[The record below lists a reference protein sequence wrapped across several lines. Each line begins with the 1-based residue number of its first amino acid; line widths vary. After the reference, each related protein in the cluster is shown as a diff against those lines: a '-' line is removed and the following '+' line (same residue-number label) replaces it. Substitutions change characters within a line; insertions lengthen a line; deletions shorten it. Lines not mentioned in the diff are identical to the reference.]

1 VALFAFVGSESA
13 QAQKEETMNTAF
25 QRIGAGLAALFLMV
39 APALASTPTDIS
51 PHSLAWIGIA
61 LCGAGILGTVT
72 VTYKWPVSS
81 TVAPTGAQAA
91 KTMVVVAEV
100 NWADADTTT
109 LVTHNFGLGTV
120 VTNAFP
126 TTGQYMPE
134 VLVTETSKGTA
145 GIVSQTIA
153 WTNSVAITIGKSS
166 TAGSGGTFVVYMR
179 LPHSVG
185 M

>member
-1 VALFAFVGSESA
+1 
-13 QAQKEETMNTAF
+13 MNTVF
-25 QRIGAGLAALFLMV
+25 KRIGAGLAALFLMV

-51 PHSLAWIGIA
+51 PHA
-61 LCGAGILGTVT
+61 LGWATAALGLGALFATVT

-81 TVAPTGAQAA
+81 TTAPTGAQAA

-109 LVTHNFGLGTV
+109 LVTHNYGLGTV
-120 VTNAFP
+120 VTNQFP

-134 VLVTETSKGTA
+134 VILTNTSQGTA
-145 GIVSQTIA
+145 SIASQTIV

-166 TAGSGGTFVVYMR
+166 TVGTGGTFVIYMR

>member
-1 VALFAFVGSESA
+1 MDRITKVGAGLVALFLVA
-13 QAQKEETMNTAF
+13 
-25 QRIGAGLAALFLMV
+25 AALALSV
-39 APALASTPTDIS
+39 HDHQLVLTLWALA
-51 PHSLAWIGIA
+51 
-61 LCGAGILGTVT
+61 GAGIAGTVT

-91 KTMVVVAEV
+91 KTMVVVVEL

-109 LVTHNFGLGTV
+109 LITHNFGLGTV

-134 VLVTETSKGTA
+134 VILTPVSASTA
-145 GIVSQTIA
+145 PFSSQTVA
-153 WTNSVAITIGKSS
+153 WTNSVAITVGKGSIV
-166 TAGSGGTFVVYMR
+166 GSGGTFVIYMR